1 MNLIALLTDFGTKDG
16 FVGSMKGVIK
26 TINPTVDIV
35 DITHEISSFS
45 ILEGALV
52 LYSTY
57 KYFPKHSI
65 FVCVVDP
72 GVGTER
78 KAIVVKTLNY
88 FFILPDNGLITLVSR
103 EENIQDVFLI
113 ENERFL
119 LKRVSETFHG
129 RDIFSP
135 VAAYISRGIELSLLG
150 KRIDKEELTYIDIPE
165 PQIKENKIIGEI
177 LTFDKFGNAITN
189 IRNIF
194 PNRVRIKFRDKT
206 INGVVRNFME
216 GEKDKPNA
224 IIGSTG
230 FLELFLPMGNFKE
243 KFRAKSGE
251 KVEIEWEE

>member
-113 ENERFL
+113 E
-119 LKRVSETFHG
+119 
-129 RDIFSP
+129 
-135 VAAYISRGIELSLLG
+135 LSLLG

-251 KVEIEWEE
+251 KVKIEWEA